1 MRSHL
6 NFYFSVISGAA
17 VFALVTATAASEN
30 ATVVKSPDGRNAIA
44 LVGANSAWEFA
55 RFSVRRDGRTLIAPS
70 KCGPVLTD
78 GGPLGK
84 GARVEIA
91 QLGKLDESFELPWGK
106 TRSVANRCATALV
119 TLSTPSN
126 AKWQIELRAYD
137 DGVAYRYRL
146 LPQAG
151 SEEFVIRD
159 ELAEFAVEGA
169 PTALF
174 NVLESFTTSHE
185 SLYQRMPV
193 ADIPS
198 DKLVEM
204 PLLLTWPNG
213 PAAAITEAR
222 VRNFAGMLLQREAG
236 SSNTLHGRLAPLP
249 GRQDACVVGK
259 TPHESPWRVVL
270 LADEAGKLLES
281 NLLITLNDP
290 PAKDL
295 GDLSWIRPGKTT
307 FHWWNGEFEE
317 DYLREI
323 GDNTFLERHKRY
335 IDFCAKHGIA
345 SHAVSGDGRAW
356 YQQSSTD
363 YGTPSPDAD
372 VRQPRPELHL
382 PEILACARE
391 RGVGIRLWV
400 HWKPLS
406 EHLEEAFSLYESWGV
421 TGLMVDFLD
430 RDDQEMNDFTERMLL
445 SAARHHLLIQIHG
458 SPKPS
463 GEQRTFPN
471 LVNREGV
478 MNLEYLKWGDQ
489 VTPDHNV
496 NVAYTRA
503 LAGPLDYHL
512 GGFRSVPRSE
522 FQPRNKAPVVLGT
535 RCHHSALFVVYE
547 NPLPMVADEP
557 SAYEGQPGFEF
568 IARVPTTWDE
578 TRFVA
583 GEPGEYVVIA
593 RRSGDVWYLGG
604 ITNWAPRKVDI
615 QLTFL
620 GTGEYATE
628 LYVDGSLEEVQPNAI
643 RQVRRTVDSK
653 SELHLSLAPGGGF
666 VGVLRPK

>member
-1 MRSHL
+1 MLKHL
-6 NFYFSVISGAA
+6 YQSFLSGAA
-17 VFALVTATAASEN
+17 VLAVASAAAASEN
-30 ATVVKSPDGRNAIA
+30 ATSIESPDGRNSIV
-44 LVGANSAWEFA
+44 LEGANSDGEFV
-55 RFSVRRDGRTLIAPS
+55 RYTVRRDCRTLIGPS
-70 KCGPVLTD
+70 KCGPDVQGD
-78 GGPLGK
+78 GTLGK
-84 GARVEIA
+84 GARVVSVET
-91 QLGKLDESFELPWGK
+91 GRLDESFELPWGK
-106 TRSVANRCATALV
+106 ARSVVNRCATALV
-119 TLSTPSN
+119 TLSTPSKG
-126 AKWQIELRAYD
+126 KWQIELRAYD
-137 DGVAYRYRL
+137 GGVAYRYRVL
-146 LPQAG
+146 TQAG
-151 SEEFVIRD
+151 SREFVIRD
-159 ELAEFAVEGA
+159 ELAEFVIEEA

-185 SLYQRMPV
+185 SVYQRMPV

-204 PLLLTWPNG
+204 PLLLMWSNG

-236 SSNTLHGRLAPLP
+236 RPSTLRGRLAPLP
-249 GRQDACVVGK
+249 GRRDACVVGVA
-259 TPHESPWRVVL
+259 PHESPWRVVL

-281 NLLITLNDP
+281 NLLIALNDAP
-290 PAKDL
+290 PKAL

-307 FHWWNGEFEE
+307 FHWWNGEFEA
-317 DYLREI
+317 DYLREK
-323 GDNTFLERHKRY
+323 GDSTFLDRHKRY
-335 IDFCAKHGIA
+335 IDFCAKYGIA
-345 SHAVSGDGRAW
+345 YHAVSGDGRAW

-372 VRQPRPELHL
+372 VRQPRPELRL
-382 PEILACARE
+382 PEILAYARQ

-406 EHLEEAFSLYESWGV
+406 EHLEEALALYESWGV

-430 RDDQEMNDFTERMLL
+430 RDDQEMNDFTERMLAC
-445 SAARHHLLIQIHG
+445 AARHHLLIQIHG

-535 RCHHSALFVVYE
+535 RCHHLALYVVYE

-568 IARVPTTWDE
+568 IAGVPTTWNE

-583 GEPGEYVVIA
+583 GEPGEYVVVA
-593 RRSGDVWYLGG
+593 RRSGNVWYLGG
-604 ITNWAPRKVDI
+604 ITNWAAREIDI
-615 QLTFL
+615 PLAFL
-620 GTGEYATE
+620 GAEEYEAE
-628 LYVDGSLEEVQPNAI
+628 LYVDGSLDDAEPNAT

-653 SELHLSLAPGGGF
+653 SKLHLSLAPGGGF

>member
-1 MRSHL
+1 MYLR
-6 NFYFSVISGAA
+6 VIADGAMLA
-17 VFALVTATAASEN
+17 VATTAAAIEN
-30 ATVVKSPDGRNAIA
+30 SAVVESPDGRNSIV
-44 LVGANSAWEFA
+44 LEGANSDGDFV
-55 RFSVRRDGRTLIAPS
+55 RFSVRRDGRTLIGPS
-70 KCGPVLTD
+70 KCGPVLNN

-84 GARVEIA
+84 GARIESA

-106 TRSVANRCATALV
+106 SRFVANRCTTALV
-119 TLSTPSN
+119 TLSTPSKG
-126 AKWQIELRAYD
+126 KWQIELRAYD
-137 DGVAYRYRL
+137 DGVAYCYRL
-146 LPQAG
+146 PPQTGAN
-151 SEEFVIRD
+151 EFVIRD

-193 ADIPS
+193 ADISS

-204 PLLLTWPNG
+204 PLLLTWSNG

-222 VRNFAGMLLQREAG
+222 VRNCAGMLLQHEAG
-236 SSNTLHGRLAPLP
+236 TPTTLRGRLAPLP
-249 GRQDACVVGK
+249 GRRDACVVGK

-281 NLLITLNDP
+281 NLLIALNDAP
-290 PAKDL
+290 PKAL

-317 DYLREI
+317 DYLLEKD
-323 GDNTFLERHKRY
+323 DNTFLERHKRY

-345 SHAVSGDGRAW
+345 YHAVSGDGRAW

-363 YGTPSPDAD
+363 YGTPSPDAN
-372 VRQPRPELHL
+372 VRQPRPELRL
-382 PEILACARE
+382 PEILAYARQ

-406 EHLEEAFSLYESWGV
+406 EQLEEAFAQYESWGV

-430 RDDQEMNDFTERMLL
+430 RDDQEMNDFTERMLS

-463 GEQRTFPN
+463 GEQRTYPN

-503 LAGPLDYHL
+503 PAGPLDYHL

-522 FQPRNKAPVVLGT
+522 FKPRNKAPVVLGT
-535 RCHHSALFVVYE
+535 RCHHLALYLVYE
-547 NPLPMVADEP
+547 NPLPMVAGEP
-557 SAYEGQPGFEF
+557 SAYEGQPGFDFLTE
-568 IARVPTTWDE
+568 VPTTWDE

-583 GEPGEYVVIA
+583 GEPGEYVVVA
-593 RRSGDVWYLGG
+593 RRSGDAWYLGG
-604 ITNWAPRKVDI
+604 ITNWTAREIDI
-615 QLTFL
+615 PLTFL
-620 GTGEYATE
+620 GTAEYEAKFNM
-628 LYVDGSLEEVQPNAI
+628 DGSLEEAEPNAI
-643 RQVRRTVDSK
+643 RQERQTVDSK
-653 SELHLSLAPGGGF
+653 SKLHLSLAPGGGF
-666 VGVLRPK
+666 VGVLRPQ

>member
-1 MRSHL
+1 MLRHL
-6 NFYFSVISGAA
+6 YFSVISGAA
-17 VFALVTATAASEN
+17 VFAIAAAAAASES
-30 ATVVKSPDGRNAIA
+30 ATLIESPDGRNAIV
-44 LVGANSAWEFA
+44 LEGANSAVNFV
-55 RFSVRRDGRTLIAPS
+55 RLSVRRDGRTVIGPS
-70 KCGPVLTD
+70 KCGPVLKD

-84 GARVEIA
+84 GARVANA
-91 QLGKLDESFELPWGK
+91 QLGKLDETFELPWGK
-106 TRSVANRCATALV
+106 TRSVANNCATALV

-151 SEEFVIRD
+151 SDEFVIRD
-159 ELAEFAVEGA
+159 ELAEFVVEGA

-185 SLYQRMPV
+185 SLYQHMPA
-193 ADIPS
+193 ADMPG

-222 VRNFAGMLLQREAG
+222 VRNFAGMLLQRE
-236 SSNTLHGRLAPLP
+236 SDTPKTLRGRLAPLP
-249 GRQDACVVGK
+249 GRPDACVVGK

-281 NLLITLNDP
+281 NMLIALNDP
-290 PAKDL
+290 PPKEL
-295 GDLSWIRPGKTT
+295 GDFSWLRPGKTT

-317 DYLREI
+317 DYLREK
-323 GDNTFLERHKRY
+323 GDDTYLDRHKRY

-345 SHAVSGDGRAW
+345 YHAVSGDGRAW
-356 YQQSSTD
+356 YPQSSTD

-372 VRQPRPELHL
+372 VRKARPELHL
-382 PEILACARE
+382 PEMLAYARQ

-406 EHLEEAFSLYESWGV
+406 EHFEEAFALYESWGV

-430 RDDQEMNDFTERMLL
+430 RDDQEMNDFTEQMLTC
-445 SAARHHLLIQIHG
+445 AARHHLLIQIHG

-512 GGFRSVPRSE
+512 GGFRSVPRRE
-522 FQPRNKAPVVLGT
+522 FKPRNQAPVVLGT
-535 RCHHSALFVVYE
+535 RCHHLALYVVYE
-547 NPLPMVADEP
+547 NPLPMVADQP
-557 SAYEGQPGFEF
+557 SAYEGQPGFDFLTE
-568 IARVPTTWDE
+568 VPTTWDE

-583 GEPGEYVVIA
+583 GEPGEYVVVA
-593 RRSGDVWYLGG
+593 RRSGEVWYLGG
-604 ITNWAPRKVDI
+604 ITNWTAREVDI
-615 QLTFL
+615 PLTFL
-620 GTGEYATE
+620 GTEEYEAE
-628 LYVDGSLEEVQPNAI
+628 LYVDGSLKEAEPNSI
-643 RQVRRTVDSK
+643 RQERRTVESK
-653 SELHLSLAPGGGF
+653 SKLHLSLAPGGGF